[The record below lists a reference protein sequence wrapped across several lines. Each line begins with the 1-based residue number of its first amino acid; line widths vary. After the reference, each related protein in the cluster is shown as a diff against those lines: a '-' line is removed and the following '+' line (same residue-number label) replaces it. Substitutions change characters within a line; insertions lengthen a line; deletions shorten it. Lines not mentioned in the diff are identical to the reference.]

1 MTASPLRPATTS
13 TLVLALTA
21 PAGWAELAAVWR
33 GVQAELDLPAP
44 AIAVDG
50 TAGCQLWFRLAR
62 AVPLEEARAVL
73 AALCA
78 RWLAQVPPAAIT
90 LAPPA
95 ELAAPPREVAPG
107 RWSAWVAADLAPL
120 FADEPWL
127 DHPPGAQAQA
137 ELWTRSTPV
146 SAEAWAALRARLLPS
161 APPAP
166 AAGAAVALAV
176 PAPAPA
182 AGTAAAAE
190 GDADARAFLRSVM
203 RDPAA
208 PLALR
213 IEAAKAL
220 LVAPAAQA

>member
-1 MTASPLRPATTS
+1 
-13 TLVLALTA
+13 VLALTA
-21 PAGWAELAAVWR
+21 PAGWTELATVWR
-33 GVQAELDLPAP
+33 GVQADFDLPAP

-50 TAGCQLWFRLAR
+50 MAGCQLWFRLAR
-62 AVPLEEARAVL
+62 PVPLEEARAVL

-146 SAEAWAALRARLLPS
+146 SPEAWAALRARLLPS
-161 APPAP
+161 APSAPSAP

-176 PAPAPA
+176 PAPAPGTA
-182 AGTAAAAE
+182 AAAAAAAE

-220 LVAPAAQA
+220 LVAPAASA